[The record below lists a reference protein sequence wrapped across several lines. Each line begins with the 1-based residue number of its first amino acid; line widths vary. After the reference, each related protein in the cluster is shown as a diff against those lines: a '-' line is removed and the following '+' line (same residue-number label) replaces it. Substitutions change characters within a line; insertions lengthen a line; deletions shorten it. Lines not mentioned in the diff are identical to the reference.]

1 MANGMT
7 GLYVG
12 VSGLHSAQTAL
23 NTTAHNLSNMNVKG
37 YTRQQTSLSTSAYF
51 KIGQG
56 ATQEKAYGIGVDTIA
71 IRRVRDELIDK
82 AYRQESGRL
91 GYYSSQ
97 YDALTEVENLFGEM
111 QGVTFEDA
119 LEDFKASINE
129 LSYEP
134 ESTIKRGALIQMAT
148 SFIDRASSI
157 YKSLRD
163 YQTTLNTKVDNTVK
177 RINELGNTIYDLNKQ
192 ITRVELSGER
202 ANDLRDQ
209 RDAALDELGKYA
221 KISYQETDNRT
232 LLVTVEG
239 MSFVTETTVNEM
251 GTELIEGTTLLRP
264 LWPVFNNRTV
274 FNDYEE
280 ITAINNNDIGELK
293 GLLIARG
300 NAAASYKDVPVLPEA
315 KDYAQGAADPQYQA
329 DMAEYEKKAD
339 YYNKYIGPSVILST
353 MASLD
358 KLVNGIVT
366 SLNDILCPN
375 TTYDSATKLTYT
387 DAKGNTAEIPGYEVI
402 TAANGT
408 VTYRYSVLDKEAS
421 SVGMDAEET
430 MGTELF
436 SRNNT
441 ERYIKVNVNGEDVY
455 VFNTKNEFGNDSDY
469 TLGNLGI
476 NQEAAQHKEKIPLSL
491 KNDGGEDMERAMAM
505 LDAWDVKFAALN
517 PSKYA
522 KEDFGSFYSSLV
534 SEFATTGEVLSDMV
548 DAQTTM
554 ANGYDAQRL
563 RTEGVSSDE
572 ELQNMIKYQQAY
584 NAASRYINV
593 VDQMLEHIINRL
605 GG

>member
-7 GLYVG
+7 GLYIG
-12 VSGLHSAQTAL
+12 ASGIHSAQTAL
-23 NTTAHNLSNMNVKG
+23 NTIAHNLSNVNVKG
-37 YTRQQTSLSTSAYF
+37 YTRQQVSLSTAEYF
-51 KIGQG
+51 KLGESLG
-56 ATQEKAYGIGVDTIA
+56 PEERAYGIGVDTIA
-71 IRRVRDELIDK
+71 IRRVRDELIDQ

-111 QGVTFEDA
+111 QGVTFQEA
-119 LEDFKASINE
+119 IESFKLSIDE

-134 ESTIKRGALIQMAT
+134 ESTIKRSSLIQMAT
-148 SFIDRASSI
+148 TFINRASSI

-163 YQTTLNTKVDNTVK
+163 YQTTLNTKVANTVN
-177 RINELGNTIYDLNKQ
+177 RINELADNIYELNKQ
-192 ITRVELSGER
+192 ITKVELAGER

-209 RDAALDELGKYA
+209 RDAALDELGGYI
-221 KISYQETDNRT
+221 KIQYQEKPNGT
-232 LLVTVEG
+232 LLVTAEG
-239 MSFVTETTVNEM
+239 ISLVMETGVNKM
-251 GTELIEGTTLLRP
+251 GTEFIEGTGLYRP
-264 LWPVFNNRTV
+264 IWPALKDRAV

-293 GLLIARG
+293 GLLYARG
-300 NAAASYKDVPVLPEA
+300 NAAVNYKDVPVRPEA
-315 KDYAQGAADPQYQA
+315 KDYAGGTADPQYQA
-329 DMAEYEKKAD
+329 DYAEYEEKSE
-339 YYNKYIGPSVILST
+339 YYNKYIEPSVIVST

-366 SLNDILCPN
+366 AMNDILCPN

-387 DAKGNTAEIPGYEVI
+387 DSKGNTVDIPGFEEI
-402 TAANGT
+402 TNGGT
-408 VTYRYSVLDKEAS
+408 TTYRYKVLDKEAS
-421 SVGMDAEET
+421 YVGMDADET

-441 ERYIKVNVNGEDVY
+441 ERYIQITVNGETMY

-476 NQEAAQHKEKIPLSL
+476 NPTAAQHKDKIPLSR
-491 KNDGGEDMERAMAM
+491 KDDGGEGMDKAME
-505 LDAWDVKFAALN
+505 LVEAWNVKFAALN

-522 KEDFGSFYSSLV
+522 KENFNSFYNSLV
-534 SEFATTGEVLSDMV
+534 ENFATTGEMLEDMV
-548 DAQTTM
+548 NTQTAM
-554 ANGYDAQRL
+554 ANGYDEQRL
-563 RTEGVSSDE
+563 RTEGVSSEE

-593 VDQMLEHIINRL
+593 VDQMLEHLVTRL
-605 GG
+605 